1 MRRTPVTS
9 PTPRGELASSRYC
22 LAGQSQRGMEYV
34 VYVPRGE
41 EVSVDLA
48 DAKGK
53 LTVEW
58 LDPVSG
64 TTTSRGE
71 ADAGGKRTFAS
82 PNPADTVLRLACT

>member
-1 MRRTPVTS
+1 
-9 PTPRGELASSRYC
+9 
-22 LAGQSQRGMEYV
+22 MEYV
-34 VYVPRGE
+34 VYVPRGV

-58 LDPVSG
+58 LDPVNG
-64 TTTSRGE
+64 KRTSRGQ

-82 PNPADTVLRLACT
+82 AIPGDAVLWLQPSPKNN